1 MPWAYI
7 RSLLGP
13 GLHWSRSQEELL
25 AAIDRARAD
34 GERDAA
40 EHLEIILDLRN
51 YVMCE
56 EKTPRTQRG
65 ENDSGSTEETD

>member
-13 GLHWSRSQEELL
+13 GLHWGKSQEELM
-25 AAIDRARAD
+25 AAIDRARAE
-34 GERDAA
+34 GQHDAA
-40 EHLEIILDLRN
+40 EHIEIILDRRN

-56 EKTPRTQRG
+56 EKVPRTGRG
-65 ENDSGSTEETD
+65 ENGNG